1 MLLQFKKT
9 REIKNYYYL
18 AQNSYNPSNTGQSS
32 PTLKCESDLVKPYEI
47 LNISLNYTCFQKRC
61 TILFLKFLHT

>member
-32 PTLKCESDLVKPYEI
+32 PTLKCESDLVNPYEI
-47 LNISLNYTCFQKRC
+47 LNISLHYTWFQKRC
-61 TILFLKFLHT
+61 TIIFFKFLHT